1 MHITAKIVA
10 LTALTVAASPAFAS
24 MGATGGARITAHV
37 PAVCDISADTFVLTG
52 SGLISGSVQEF
63 CNTSTAYQVLAS
75 HRPLAISEEA
85 TVRYGARVTS
95 LDDSGLA
102 AVAFRSG
109 QRLETVQVE
118 IDAQSLSAPL
128 AVAFTLSAI

>member
-1 MHITAKIVA
+1 MHIAAKIAA
-10 LTALTVAASPAFAS
+10 LTALSLASSPALAS
-24 MGATGGARITAHV
+24 MNASGGAQITARV
-37 PAVCDISADTFVLTG
+37 PAICDISANNFILTE

-63 CNTSTAYQVLAS
+63 CNTSTAYQVFAS
-75 HRPLAISEEA
+75 HRPLAMSEIA

-102 AVAFRSG
+102 TVAFRYG
-109 QRLETVQVE
+109 QRLENVPVE

-128 AVAFTLSAI
+128 AVAFTLSAV